1 MYFQLLLLLLLSF
14 AVNDLKSR
22 EGIKVG
28 RHPHNLALS
37 LNEED
42 FTDIKDKSHR
52 KLVVNLQNNL
62 KCVLFNK

>member
-14 AVNDLKSR
+14 VANDSKSR

-28 RHPHNLALS
+28 RYPHNLVVS

-42 FTDIKDKSHR
+42 FTDIKTKSDS

>member
-42 FTDIKDKSHR
+42 FTDI
-52 KLVVNLQNNL
+52 
-62 KCVLFNK
+62 